1 MGSALAAIDCC
12 DPSGGH
18 LSDLPLPRVVGQRVT
33 VARQDRGNVRVDMQK
48 QAAVLQF
55 VLQHLKF
62 DGRDHLGTLKLDCG
76 TRDYLLDAINAKRL
90 RSPG

>member
-1 MGSALAAIDCC
+1 
-12 DPSGGH
+12 
-18 LSDLPLPRVVGQRVT
+18 
-33 VARQDRGNVRVDMQK
+33 
-48 QAAVLQF
+48 